1 MKFSVEKATL
11 LQSLQ
16 HVNKAIPTRSTL
28 PILSCALFEIIEE
41 QLLIRATN
49 LEVYI
54 SVKINVEGLAAGK
67 IAIPLNTLLDITNA
81 MPEEFLHFEISDIG
95 KVNIKSTCG
104 KYTIMGQPADEF
116 PSEPLVEKG
125 NNLVVPSIGFNE
137 IIESTIYATS
147 KDDLKHVLQGVLVN
161 MSPEGLIAVATDGH
175 RLVRLK
181 KTALKSGSFEGSVI
195 IPVKFL
201 SLLKPFLKKDES
213 LSLQIGENHIMVNL
227 NSVRVS
233 SRIIKDR
240 YPDYEGVIPKNNE
253 SELTINKNAL
263 QGSVKRVSIFSNKST
278 KQIAL
283 SLDINKITIST
294 EDPENITTG
303 KESIDCLYSGEPM
316 VIGYNSQYLGDVLK
330 NQNSEEIKILFNSPL
345 SAGIFLPKEQ
355 LDDEEKT
362 TLLMPIRLND

>member
-1 MKFSVEKATL
+1 VEKTIL
-11 LQSLQ
+11 LSSLQ
-16 HVNKAIPTRSTL
+16 HVNKAIPARSTL
-28 PILSCALFEIIEE
+28 SILSCALFEISQD
-41 QLLIRATN
+41 QLLIRASN

-54 SVKINVEGLAAGK
+54 SVKIEVEDASTGT

-81 MPEEFLHFEISDIG
+81 MPEEFLHFETSDIG
-95 KVNIKSTCG
+95 KVKIKSTCG

-116 PSEPLVEKG
+116 PAEPSVEKG
-125 NNLVVPSIGFNE
+125 NNLVVPALEFNS
-137 IIESTIYATS
+137 IIESTTYATS
-147 KDDLKHVLQGVLVN
+147 KDELKPVLQGVLIN
-161 MSPEGLIAVATDGH
+161 MAPEGLTAVATDGH
-175 RLVRLK
+175 RLVRFKKIELK
-181 KTALKSGSFEGSVI
+181 AGSFEGSVV

-213 LSLQIGENHIMVNL
+213 LSLQIGENHIMINL
-227 NSVRVS
+227 DGVRIS

-240 YPDYEGVIPKNNE
+240 YPDYESVIPKDNE
-253 SELTINKNAL
+253 SDLTINKNDL
-263 QGSVKRVSIFSNKST
+263 LGSVKRVSIFSNKST

-283 SLDINKITIST
+283 SLDTNKITIST

-316 VIGYNSQYLGDVLK
+316 VVGYNSQFLGDVLK
-330 NQNSEEIKILFNSPL
+330 NQKTEEIKILFKSPL

-355 LDDEEKT
+355 LDGEEKT

>member
-1 MKFSVEKATL
+1 MKFSVEKTTL

-28 PILSCALFEIIEE
+28 PILSCALFQTSKD

-54 SVKINVEGLAAGK
+54 SVTIDVEEIDTGQV
-67 IAIPLNTLLDITNA
+67 AIPLNTLLEITNA

-116 PSEPLVEKG
+116 PAEPVVEKG
-125 NNLVVPSIGFNE
+125 NSLVVPSIEFNN
-137 IIESTIYATS
+137 IIESTVYATS
-147 KDDLKHVLQGVLVN
+147 KDELKPVLQGVLVN
-161 MSPEGLIAVATDGH
+161 MAPEGLTAVATDGH

-181 KTALKSGSFEGSVI
+181 KIELNAGSFEGSVV

-213 LSLQIGENHIMVNL
+213 LSLQIGENHIMINL
-227 NSVRVS
+227 DGVGVS

-240 YPDYEGVIPKNNE
+240 YPDYESVIPKDNE
-253 SELTINKNAL
+253 SELTINKNDLA
-263 QGSVKRVSIFSNKST
+263 GSVKRVSIFSNKST

-283 SLDINKITIST
+283 SLDSNKITVYT

-330 NQNSEEIKILFNSPL
+330 NQNSEEIKILFKSPL

-355 LDDEEKT
+355 LVGEEKT

>member
-1 MKFSVEKATL
+1 MKFSVEKSTL
-11 LQSLQ
+11 LHSLQ

-28 PILSCALFEIIEE
+28 PILSCALFEITEDS
-41 QLLIRATN
+41 LSIRATN

-54 SVKINVEGLAAGK
+54 SVKIEVEDVVAGRV
-67 IAIPLNTLLDITNA
+67 AIPLKTLLDITSA
-81 MPEEFLHFEISDIG
+81 MPEEYLHFEISDIG

-104 KYTIMGQPADEF
+104 KYTIMGQSADEF
-116 PSEPLVEKG
+116 PAEPTVEMG
-125 NNLVVPSIGFNE
+125 NNLVVPAIEFNN

-147 KDDLKHVLQGVLVN
+147 KDELKPVLQGVLIN
-161 MSPEGLIAVATDGH
+161 MASEGLTAVATDGH

-181 KTALKSGSFEGSVI
+181 KIELNAGSFEGSVI

-213 LSLQIGENHIMVNL
+213 LSLQIGENHVMINL
-227 NSVRVS
+227 DDVKVS

-240 YPDYEGVIPKNNE
+240 YPDYESVIPKDNE
-253 SELTINKNAL
+253 CELTINKNDLAS
-263 QGSVKRVSIFSNKST
+263 SVKRVSIFSNKST
-278 KQIAL
+278 RQIAL
-283 SLDINKITIST
+283 SLAANKITIST

-303 KESIDCLYSGEPM
+303 KESIDCLYSGDPM

-330 NQNSEEIKILFNSPL
+330 NQNSEELKILFKSPL

-355 LDDEEKT
+355 LAGEEKT
-362 TLLMPIRLND
+362 TLLMPIRLKD

>member
-1 MKFSVEKATL
+1 MKFSVEKTTL
-11 LQSLQ
+11 LHSLQ
-16 HVNKAIPTRSTL
+16 HVNKAVPTRSTL
-28 PILSCALFEIIEE
+28 PILSCALFEISQE

-54 SVKINVEGLAAGK
+54 SVKIDVEDVSTGK

-81 MPEEFLHFEISDIG
+81 MPEEFLHFETSDIG
-95 KVNIKSTCG
+95 KVNIKNTCG

-116 PSEPLVEKG
+116 PAEPTVEKG
-125 NNLVVPSIGFNE
+125 NNLVAPSSEFSN

-147 KDDLKHVLQGVLVN
+147 KDELKPVLQGVLINVAA
-161 MSPEGLIAVATDGH
+161 EGLTAVATDGH
-175 RLVRLK
+175 RLVRFKKVELK
-181 KTALKSGSFEGSVI
+181 AGSFEGSVV

-213 LSLQIGENHIMVNL
+213 LSLQIGENHIMINL
-227 NSVRVS
+227 DGVRVS

-240 YPDYEGVIPKNNE
+240 YPDYESVIPKDNE
-253 SELTINKNAL
+253 CELTINKNDL

-283 SLDINKITIST
+283 SLDTNKITIST

-316 VIGYNSQYLGDVLK
+316 IIGYNSQFLGDVLK
-330 NQNSEEIKILFNSPL
+330 NQNSEEIKILFKSPL

-355 LDDEEKT
+355 LRGEEKT